1 MPHFI
6 TFKSE
11 SFLLQ
16 IHCELPRN
24 SIELYICS
32 NETLND
38 LRTRIANALGVF
50 INNVQIYLND
60 KLLNLFNDNKL
71 ITHLG
76 IDGMT
81 PLNVKLSSS
90 YGSSLNQ
97 TPVKDSGLI
106 NFNNSTLHK
115 NDPELEKSFPGVLI
129 SNSES
134 AFDMLYRLEDLEEP
148 KINSRVRNILK
159 LIPTNPRL
167 LDAYDRIIGKMTLSL
182 SHNVSSA
189 SVAAAAGSS
198 NHNSSNMNV
207 SLAKSPSVSS
217 MINST
222 SNFILLI
229 ILTDIHSNKKNKSN
243 N

>member
-1 MPHFI
+1 MTVEETSQISRHSLPHFI

-16 IHCELPRN
+16 IQCELPRN
-24 SIELYICS
+24 SIELYVCS
-32 NETLND
+32 NETLTD
-38 LRTRIANALGVF
+38 LRTRIANILG
-50 INNVQIYLND
+50 ILSNNVQIYLND

-71 ITHLG
+71 LAHLG

-81 PLNVKLSSS
+81 PLNVKISSS

-97 TPVKDSGLI
+97 TPVKDSGI
-106 NFNNSTLHK
+106 MSFNNSGMQRY
-115 NDPELEKSFPGVLI
+115 DPELEKSFPGVLI
-129 SNSES
+129 ANGES

-167 LDAYDRIIGKMTLSL
+167 LDAYDRIIGKMTTSL

-189 SVAAAAGSS
+189 SVAAAAG
-198 NHNSSNMNV
+198 NNNNNSSNVNM
-207 SLAKSPSVSS
+207 SLVKSPSVSS

-222 SNFILLI
+222 GRVKRVYI
-229 ILTDIHSNKKNKSN
+229 
-243 N
+243 

>member
-1 MPHFI
+1 
-6 TFKSE
+6 
-11 SFLLQ
+11 
-16 IHCELPRN
+16 
-24 SIELYICS
+24 
-32 NETLND
+32 
-38 LRTRIANALGVF
+38 
-50 INNVQIYLND
+50 
-60 KLLNLFNDNKL
+60 
-71 ITHLG
+71 
-76 IDGMT
+76 MT